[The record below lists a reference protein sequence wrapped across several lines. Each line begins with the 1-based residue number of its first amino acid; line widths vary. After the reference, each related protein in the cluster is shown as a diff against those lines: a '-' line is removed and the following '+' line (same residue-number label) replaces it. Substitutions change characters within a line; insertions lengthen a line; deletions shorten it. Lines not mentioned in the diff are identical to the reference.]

1 MRYFFLVT
9 LLLGYLMSNLMRVS
23 GVVLLPPLAESLG
36 LTAAAV
42 GFLSSLFFYTY
53 GASYGVWGVLVD
65 NRGPFICCGLSLLI
79 GAIGSF
85 IMAFSGSSAAIG
97 VGRALSGLG
106 MASLFTGLLMYCAFA
121 FSKEN
126 YPVLVGLCLVI
137 GHLGTV
143 AAVAPLGYCLDIV
156 GPRVVFLA
164 LGIVSLLLG
173 VILILFKKQDPRRA
187 SMKFDAVSSIAVT
200 DVISELWRTA
210 SASWDMF
217 PLRVVMLTWASS
229 AAATAALQG
238 LWAVSWIQSATKAD
252 LNTARLCATWIS
264 MGLVV
269 GPAAGALFFKRCG
282 CLGEKKAFLWCCI
295 FNQLSWFFWMGAS
308 RFNDAILVF
317 SFSGFAVG
325 FFNGCGYVFM
335 GNAVRNL
342 APMDKNASVI
352 GVINMLLY
360 IGVIIFQWGTGVV
373 LDFFPA
379 FSAGCYR
386 EEGFLIGFGVI
397 MLIQGWTFHLITK
410 AESFRRGTA

>member
-1 MRYFFLVT
+1 M
-9 LLLGYLMSNLMRVS
+9 
-23 GVVLLPPLAESLG
+23 
-36 LTAAAV
+36 
-42 GFLSSLFFYTY
+42 
-53 GASYGVWGVLVD
+53 
-65 NRGPFICCGLSLLI
+65 SLLI

-97 VGRALSGLG
+97 VGGVGRALSGFG

-121 FSKEN
+121 FSKED
-126 YPVLVGLCLVI
+126 YPVLVGLCLVVVV
-137 GHLGTV
+137 GHSGTV

-156 GPRVVFLA
+156 GPRGVFLA

-229 AAATAALQG
+229 TAATAALQG
-238 LWAVSWIQSATKAD
+238 LWAVSWIQSATKVD

-325 FFNGCGYVFM
+325 FFN
-335 GNAVRNL
+335 
-342 APMDKNASVI
+342 
-352 GVINMLLY
+352 
-360 IGVIIFQWGTGVV
+360 
-373 LDFFPA
+373 
-379 FSAGCYR
+379 
-386 EEGFLIGFGVI
+386 
-397 MLIQGWTFHLITK
+397 
-410 AESFRRGTA
+410 